1 MGARVVGGGAARAAF
16 AAPSRCVLR
25 VPAQLNLGAGLIS
38 LNDSMLE
45 NLNLGAFHAGVEL
58 DGVECVERAPRAR
71 FAPVVSGGFET
82 SPSAQCERSAIAMRA
97 VCFRFPRPPRVNG
110 TRTRTGG

>member
-1 MGARVVGGGAARAAF
+1 VGARVVGGGAARAAF

-71 FAPVVSGGFET
+71 FAPVVWGGLR
-82 SPSAQCERSAIAMRA
+82 C
-97 VCFRFPRPPRVNG
+97 PRPPSVNG
-110 TRTRTGG
+110 ARSRRALFVFVSLARPG